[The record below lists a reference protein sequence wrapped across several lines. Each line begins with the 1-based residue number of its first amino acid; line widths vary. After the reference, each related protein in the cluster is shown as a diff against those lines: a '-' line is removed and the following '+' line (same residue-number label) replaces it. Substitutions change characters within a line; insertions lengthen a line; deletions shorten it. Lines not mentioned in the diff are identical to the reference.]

1 MSEVI
6 DYRELAMPDFNA
18 MALAGVV
25 LKSNAETREIEWLK
39 RRLGK
44 FTASQFSRLVAYPNK
59 DELPAGAIT
68 YVMEKVVEVATD
80 FEPEQGGFTSAAIQW
95 GKDHELEAIGR
106 FESEFNFKVDF
117 TGEEQTFI
125 DYPEL
130 RAGATPDGLIGNDSG
145 IEVKCP
151 NSATH
156 LKYMAIRC
164 ENTLKHI
171 APDYY
176 WQVMGSLMITGCDKW
191 YFVSYDPRFKDV
203 DLQLHIAIIQPI
215 TSDIEF
221 LKERLSMAHDYFKKI
236 CERRGIDYAA

>member
-1 MSEVI
+1 M
-6 DYRELAMPDFNA
+6 YLDFDLSA
-18 MALAGVV
+18 ASVGTT
-25 LKSNAETREIEWLK
+25 LKTTEQTREIEWLK

-80 FEPEQGGFTSAAIQW
+80 FEPEQGFTTAAMQW

-125 DYPEL
+125 DYPDL
-130 RAGATPDGLIGNDSG
+130 RAGATPDGLIGNDAG
-145 IEVKCP
+145 VEIKCP

-156 LKYMAIRC
+156 LKYMAIKC

-176 WQVMGSLMITGCDKW
+176 WQIQGQLMITGCDRF

-215 TSDIEF
+215 VSDIEF
-221 LKERLSMAHDYFKKI
+221 LKQRLSMAHDYFKKI